1 MKKRININFY
11 RICEV
16 ADETIATLAD
26 KFSLMLSHAP
36 FGFFET
42 SKREIMFKLYASFDL
57 NGSEAYL
64 FGLIRENENH
74 PVFFDREGTVGDV
87 PLANGGLGSVTY
99 GLVVPEKR
107 LLVTTSGGCSK
118 SVFNDFLRW
127 TVDKAPL
134 EIQHIYMDDALNKVM
149 NWDVFR
155 KLEISVKCPT
165 SDFADDVLNTDSGRE
180 LSQLLTVVE
189 GLSMTT
195 TVSMG
200 TTKGSMS
207 GHVVKKYIQ
216 TLLEDG
222 YAEKIAVTGKT
233 FEDEKSETID
243 LIASKLKCAIE
254 IKISGAYLQP
264 EEARATLLEGLYNN
278 QQYI

>member
-1 MKKRININFY
+1 MKKEINVNFF

-16 ADETIATLAD
+16 ADETIAALAD

-42 SKREIMFKLYASFDL
+42 SKREIMFKLWGSFDL
-57 NGSEAYL
+57 GGSEAYL

-87 PLANGGLGSVTY
+87 PISSGGLGSVTY
-99 GLVVPEKR
+99 GLIVPEKR
-107 LLVTTSGGCSK
+107 LLVTTSGGCGK

-127 TVDKAPL
+127 TVDSAPL

-165 SDFADDVLNTDSGRE
+165 SDFADNVLNTDSGRE
-180 LSQLLTVVE
+180 LPQLLTAIE

-207 GHVVKKYIQ
+207 GHVTKKYIQ
-216 TLLEDG
+216 SLLDDG
-222 YAEKIAVTGKT
+222 YAGKIAVTGKM
-233 FEDEKSETID
+233 FEDEKSEIID
-243 LIASKLKCAIE
+243 LVASKLKCSVE
-254 IKISGAYLQP
+254 INLSGTYLQP
-264 EEARATLLEGLYNN
+264 EEARNVLLEGVYNN

>member
-1 MKKRININFY
+1 
-11 RICEV
+11 
-16 ADETIATLAD
+16 
-26 KFSLMLSHAP
+26 
-36 FGFFET
+36 
-42 SKREIMFKLYASFDL
+42 
-57 NGSEAYL
+57 
-64 FGLIRENENH
+64 
-74 PVFFDREGTVGDV
+74 
-87 PLANGGLGSVTY
+87 
-99 GLVVPEKR
+99 
-107 LLVTTSGGCSK
+107 
-118 SVFNDFLRW
+118 
-127 TVDKAPL
+127 
-134 EIQHIYMDDALNKVM
+134 M

>member
-11 RICEV
+11 RIAEV
-16 ADETIATLAD
+16 ADETIAALTD

-42 SKREIMFKLYASFDL
+42 KSREIMFKLFKSFEAD
-57 NGSEAYL
+57 GFPAYL

-74 PVFFDREGTVGDV
+74 PVFFDRDGTVGNV
-87 PLANGGLGSVTY
+87 PLTNGGLGSVTY

-107 LLVTTSGGCSK
+107 LLVTTSGGCGK

-149 NWDVFR
+149 SWDVFR

-180 LSQLLTVVE
+180 LPQLLTAIE

-195 TVSMG
+195 TIGMG
-200 TTKGSMS
+200 NTKGSMS
-207 GHVVKKYIQ
+207 GHVTKKYIQ
-216 TLLEDG
+216 SLLDDG
-222 YAEKIAVTGKT
+222 YAEKIAVTGKM

-243 LIASKLKCAIE
+243 LVGSKLKCAIE
-254 IKISGAYLQP
+254 MKLSGAYLQP
-264 EEARATLLEGLYNN
+264 EEAKTALLEGVYNN